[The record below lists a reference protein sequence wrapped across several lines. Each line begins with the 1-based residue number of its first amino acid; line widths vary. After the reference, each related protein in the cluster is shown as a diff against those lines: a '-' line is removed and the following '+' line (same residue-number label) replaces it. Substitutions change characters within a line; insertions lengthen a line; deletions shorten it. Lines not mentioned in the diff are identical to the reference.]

1 MGMEIKMIK
10 LKKMAAVVFSFILL
24 ISLSACMETSDVKS
38 VVVPEDAV
46 ENKISGKYK
55 NSSDENIWQF
65 NENGTLLI
73 GKSQEESGE
82 YNVKYKDSSM
92 YLTNTDG
99 ATIEFYY
106 LEKEDGSIEVT
117 INGKNADTSTLI
129 PVD

>member
-1 MGMEIKMIK
+1 MIK
-10 LKKMAAVVFSFILL
+10 LKKIAAVMFSFILL

-82 YNVKYKDSSM
+82 YDVTYKDSSM
-92 YLTNTDG
+92 YLTNPDG

-106 LEKEDGSIEVT
+106 LEKEDGSIEIT
-117 INGKNADTSTLI
+117 INGKNADTSTLV
-129 PVD
+129 PFEK